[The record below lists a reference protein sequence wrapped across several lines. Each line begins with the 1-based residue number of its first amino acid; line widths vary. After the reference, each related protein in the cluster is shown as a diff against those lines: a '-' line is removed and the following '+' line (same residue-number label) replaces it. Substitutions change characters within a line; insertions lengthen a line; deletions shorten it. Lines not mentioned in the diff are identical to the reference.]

1 MRLYN
6 SHNDSSLCVL
16 SCFSPLLFSR
26 VVGVKNPKIYQ
37 ADKKKTTVAYVRLV
51 MDMDFRAGFSSSWEC
66 VWVEGWDYAWKS
78 LFYHRNSVHVLTR
91 KPSETGELHLSS
103 SGKIEVLS
111 AEKKHATFVI
121 TNCVKEIVTRWN
133 YSLQYFRFHIT
144 WKNVSITSEKR
155 TWELRTQYNPEHE
168 WKSNQIA

>member
-6 SHNDSSLCVL
+6 SYNDSSLCVL
-16 SCFSPLLFSR
+16 GCFSPLVSLLL
-26 VVGVKNPKIYQ
+26 GVKNPKIYQ
-37 ADKKKTTVAYVRLV
+37 LDKKKTTVAYVRRV

-66 VWVEGWDYAWKS
+66 VWVKSWDYVWKVC
-78 LFYHRNSVHVLTR
+78 FIIATAHVLTR
-91 KPSETGELHLSS
+91 KPSVTDELHLSS
-103 SGKIEVLS
+103 SGKIKVLS

-144 WKNVSITSEKR
+144 EKYVNYLGKN
-155 TWELRTQYNPEHE
+155 LRTKNA
-168 WKSNQIA
+168 I